1 MEKKKKDGEVLGSR
15 RGRKVTLKKTPT
27 FINGLDEILN
37 GGLPARRT
45 TLIVGEPGSGKT
57 VMGMEYIYRGAIN
70 EEPGIFL
77 GFEEPPRTL
86 RENALTFGW
95 DLRSLEREER
105 LFLMEGRLDPELVV
119 SGQFS
124 LKSMLS
130 IIAGKAKEMGAR
142 RVVIDALD
150 VLLRLFE
157 SSSQVRSELHQ
168 LNRWLTESA
177 LTSILTLKPREEP
190 PLSLFQDFFYSMAD
204 CVIHL
209 DARLFNQISTRRL
222 RVVKYRGSNFGRNEY
237 PFVITEEGIRTIP
250 ITRFELRHKPFGER
264 ISTGVLTLDTMLGGG
279 YHRASCILIAGEPG
293 TGKTLLASTFVR
305 HVCNR
310 GEKVL
315 YLSLEESPEALIH
328 NVTSAGIHLMPFLKN
343 ERLHLFG
350 AMPEAT
356 GAEEHLIRMVDT
368 VERIKPQHVIVDAI
382 SACERMGGKQ
392 VAFDYLMRLL
402 NFLKERGITTI
413 LTNQTTGTKSQIE
426 ISGNGISSM
435 VDTVLFLSYISGE
448 GETNR
453 IIQVLKSRGS
463 NHSNQVRQYRITD
476 EGMEILEA
484 FVGAKKDIH
493 AG

>member
-1 MEKKKKDGEVLGSR
+1 MGKKAKEVLSSR
-15 RGRKVTLKKTPT
+15 VIGKKTILKKTPT
-27 FINGLDEILN
+27 YINGLDEILN

-45 TLIVGEPGSGKT
+45 TLVVGEPGSGKT
-57 VMGMEYIYRGAIN
+57 VMGMEFLFRGAIN

-77 GFEEPPRTL
+77 GFEEPPRIL

-95 DLRSLEREER
+95 DFRSLERDGR
-105 LFLMEGRLDPELVV
+105 LFLMEGGLDPEVV
-119 SGQFS
+119 MSGKFS
-124 LKSMLS
+124 LKPMLS
-130 IIAGKAKEMGAR
+130 IITGKAKEMGAK

-150 VLLRLFE
+150 VLFRLFE
-157 SSSQVRSELHQ
+157 TPSQVRSELHQ
-168 LNRWLTESA
+168 LNKWLTESG

-190 PLSLFQDFFYSMAD
+190 PGSLFQDFFYSMAD

-209 DARLFNQISTRRL
+209 DARLLNQISTRRL
-222 RVVKYRGSNFGRNEY
+222 RVVKYRGSSFGRNEY
-237 PFVITEEGIRTIP
+237 PFVITVEGVRTIP

-264 ISTGVLTLDTMLGGG
+264 ISTGIPSLDTMLGGG
-279 YHRASCILIAGEPG
+279 YHRASCILLAGEPG

-305 HVCNR
+305 NVCSR

-315 YLSLEESPEALIH
+315 YLSFEESPEVLVH
-328 NVTSAGIHLMPFLKN
+328 NVRSAGIHLLPFLKG
-343 ERLHLFG
+343 ERLHIFG

-356 GAEEHLIRMVDT
+356 GSEEHLIRMSDA

-435 VDTVLFLSYISGE
+435 VDTVIFLSYIPGE

-484 FVGAKKDIH
+484 YMGMKKDIH